1 MQRACAALPAF
12 ALGICLCAALARPD
26 APAPSVEA
34 AAAAAGVPLLEPAP
48 SVNGFAYWFL
58 DDVDRLMERSIAP
71 GAAVVIGHRGRI
83 VLAGGWG
90 ATDRARGAPAVSEE
104 TLWDLASV
112 TKVTATTRAAMVLV
126 QDGRLDLDVPLQHYL
141 PDWLSEGAREP
152 TLPDGC
158 RAERDLA
165 RLREAMRTLPPLR
178 WLH

>member
-1 MQRACAALPAF
+1 M
-12 ALGICLCAALARPD
+12 
-26 APAPSVEA
+26 
-34 AAAAAGVPLLEPAP
+34 
-48 SVNGFAYWFL
+48 NGFAHWFL

-83 VLAGGWG
+83 VLAGWWG

-104 TLWDLASV
+104 TLWDPASV
-112 TKVTATTRAAMVLV
+112 TRVTGTTRAAMVLV
-126 QDGRLDLDVPLQHYL
+126 QDGRLDLDAPLQRYL

-165 RLREAMRTLPPLR
+165 RLR
-178 WLH
+178 

>member
-1 MQRACAALPAF
+1 
-12 ALGICLCAALARPD
+12 
-26 APAPSVEA
+26 
-34 AAAAAGVPLLEPAP
+34 
-48 SVNGFAYWFL
+48 VNGFAYWFL
-58 DDVDRLMERSIAP
+58 DDVGRLMERSIAPGAAP

-90 ATDRARGAPAVSEE
+90 ATDRALGAPAVSEE

-126 QDGRLDLDVPLQHYL
+126 QDGRLDLDAPLQHYL

-158 RAERDLA
+158 RA
-165 RLREAMRTLPPLR
+165 MRTLPPLR

>member
-1 MQRACAALPAF
+1 M
-12 ALGICLCAALARPD
+12 
-26 APAPSVEA
+26 
-34 AAAAAGVPLLEPAP
+34 
-48 SVNGFAYWFL
+48 NGFAYWFL

-71 GAAVVIGHRGRI
+71 GPAVVIGHRGRI
-83 VLAGGWG
+83 VLAGEWG
-90 ATDRARGAPAVSEE
+90 ATDRALGAPAVSEE

-112 TKVTATTRAAMVLV
+112 TKVTATTRAALVLV
-126 QDGRLDLDVPLQHYL
+126 QDGRLDLDAPLQHYIS
-141 PDWLSEGAREP
+141 DWLSEGAREP